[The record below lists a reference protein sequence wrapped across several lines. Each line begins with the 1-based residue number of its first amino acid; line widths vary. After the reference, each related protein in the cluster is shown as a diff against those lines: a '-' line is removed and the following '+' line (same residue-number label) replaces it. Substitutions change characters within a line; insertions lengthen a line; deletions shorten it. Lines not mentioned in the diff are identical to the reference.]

1 MLLSAAVALSS
12 ALVCAIGSG
21 MNTMRASVEYR
32 IDRLVGSADV
42 RVVHD
47 YSGQFEVDEVRTLLE
62 LEGVVAGGG
71 RLGGSLTLVR
81 GDGRVGESG
90 RPVRITVS
98 ARGSDIDLED
108 RFAQIELEE
117 GRLVASPEEIV
128 IDPLTSSKLD
138 VGIGDVVRVQRFG
151 TPIELEVVGIQK
163 RPILGAFQK
172 PLVQLSRSKLV
183 EAIGGSDRIDVYSLI
198 LDDSLVVDDWVSE
211 HGDLLEEPLILEA
224 TERISSGFDRQVE
237 GGRVAFV
244 FGSVIGFLA
253 CSIIV
258 ATGMTTALV
267 EQQQDLAICRLIG
280 AGRAQLFLSQILL
293 GVVLS
298 LSGGIAGIPIGL
310 GLALG
315 LSAWFAEFLPGGFQV
330 SWIAIGLALAG
341 ATMAGV
347 LGAMLPAFLASRVTP
362 ISALTVQS
370 RPATTRGVV
379 TCSLV
384 GTCMI
389 GVQLLLMLIPETQTR
404 FWFYSLV
411 GMPMLVGG
419 FFLLMPGL
427 SRLAAPLLGRIGERL
442 LAIPDGLLSG
452 AVHNTPYRLG
462 LTAGALMI
470 GMSILVSTW
479 SHGSSILD
487 SIVERVRFADAF
499 VFKTTGLSEQEV
511 ETLSVLPGVKAA
523 SPIGY
528 LPLRLGAE
536 ARLGIDAFAPQN
548 VICVGFEPVSFM
560 ELNRIEWIQGD
571 PEVAIPRLLEGDAV
585 LVAEQFLTARD
596 LGVGDPIQLGP
607 EGREKEFEIVGVV
620 GAAGLDVATQIFGI
634 RSLYMEHAVSCVFM
648 DYESVARNFNTKEVY
663 ILQLVLDEAVEQPDE
678 AVLQGEVSELAP
690 GALFSSGRAIKRVVM
705 QAGNTVLGISST
717 VALGALL
724 LACFAVGNV
733 VAAGISSRRFEYG
746 VLRAIGSSR
755 WLLSRIILGEVVIMA
770 ILAAF
775 AGTILGIYLAVVGM
789 GLHRDLAGDLLALS
803 IPTTPV
809 LLGSGLVIALT
820 ILAATPPLVS
830 LLKRQVREL
839 VAAGR

>member
-1 MLLSAAVALSS
+1 MAVALSS

-47 YSGQFEVDEVRTLLE
+47 YSGQFEVDEVRALLE

-90 RPVRITVS
+90 RPVRITVT

-117 GRLVASPEEIV
+117 GRLVAAPDEIV
-128 IDPLTSSKLD
+128 IDPLTSMRLE
-138 VGIGDVVRVQRFG
+138 VGIGDAVQVQRFG

-198 LDDSLVVDDWVSE
+198 LDDSQVVDEWVSE
-211 HGDLLEEPLILEA
+211 HRDLLEEPLILEA

-237 GGRVAFV
+237 GGRIAFV

-280 AGRAQLFLSQILL
+280 AGRTQLFLSQILL

-298 LSGGIAGIPIGL
+298 LSGGIVGIPIGL

-315 LSAWFAEFLPGGFQV
+315 LSAWFAEFLPGGFHV

-379 TCSLV
+379 VCTLV

-389 GVQLLLMLIPETQTR
+389 GVQLVLMLIPETQTR

-442 LAIPDGLLSG
+442 LSIPHGLLSG

-499 VFKTTGLSEQEV
+499 VFKTTGLSQQEV
-511 ETLSVLPGVKAA
+511 ETLSELPGVKAA

-536 ARLGIDAFAPQN
+536 ARLGIDSFAPQN

-596 LGVGDPIQLGP
+596 LGVGERIRLGP
-607 EGREKEFEIVGVV
+607 QDREKEFEIVGVV

-775 AGTILGIYLAVVGM
+775 AGTALGIYLAVVGM
-789 GLHRDLAGDLLALS
+789 GLHRDLAGDLLGLS
-803 IPTTPV
+803 IPITPV

-820 ILAATPPLVS
+820 ILASTPPLIS

>member
-1 MLLSAAVALSS
+1 MRKIWNHPSWQLARRQLRGRLSRSLLLSVAVALSS

-90 RPVRITVS
+90 RPVRITVT

-370 RPATTRGVV
+370 RPATKRGVV
-379 TCSLV
+379 TCSRV

-733 VAAGISSRRFEYG
+733 VAA
-746 VLRAIGSSR
+746 
-755 WLLSRIILGEVVIMA
+755 
-770 ILAAF
+770 
-775 AGTILGIYLAVVGM
+775 
-789 GLHRDLAGDLLALS
+789 
-803 IPTTPV
+803 
-809 LLGSGLVIALT
+809 
-820 ILAATPPLVS
+820 
-830 LLKRQVREL
+830 
-839 VAAGR
+839 